1 MLRHTARIVPLF
13 LLTALAPAQDL
24 ATVQGRVIDSVAK
37 QPIAGAR
44 VVSLRRA
51 AGVGYSTKTFEAEAR
66 ESPQPPDT
74 ITFVNITGDDGKF
87 SFQTT
92 APATFRI
99 FTRRK
104 GYVDAGMSFET
115 VKSIEVKPGE
125 SVRDIEIVMEAE
137 GFISGRVI
145 DADTG
150 KSVPE
155 LTITPMKWRTYSGTR
170 ALMFQAD
177 GASTDDEGK
186 YELKGLPPGEYV
198 LEIAPKIRERFHRD
212 EAGGDFKRSVAS
224 SYVRSY
230 YPGVERPEEAATLT
244 LLPGRRLDG
253 TDFKIAKR
261 RAASIRGRVFADV
274 DAETIG
280 EVNVM
285 LNMTQIQGTT
295 RSFRSIARDKLR
307 VGDSFIVDSLAPGT
321 YYLFATARAS
331 DPKER
336 RSGFTFF
343 TVEDRNIDG
352 VDVYLWRGATVRG
365 RVVIEEP
372 LLPLLEKDQSVR
384 VSLSPQ
390 GRAGSASPA
399 ERPVDVSMPD
409 GAFTL
414 EGVPE
419 GSFRPYVSGIPRTL
433 AVGRVLYNGARVPRG
448 VFTLN
453 RGALEHT
460 VDVVLARAA
469 ASVTVSVSDGGRP
482 AADAH
487 VVLLPEVFDDADPQ
501 LDAKAAI
508 SGRDGRAT
516 FANLLPGK
524 YRLLAFPPGTPW
536 RMGNILA
543 RNLPGGKELAVAE
556 GGAETAEIRLIT
568 QP

>member
-1 MLRHTARIVPLF
+1 MRRQTAPVSLMF
-13 LLTALAPAQDL
+13 LLATLASAQDL
-24 ATVQGRVIDSVAK
+24 ATVEGRVIDSATK
-37 QPIAGAR
+37 QPIPGAR
-44 VVSLRRA
+44 VVCLRRA
-51 AGVGYSTKTFEAEAR
+51 PGVGYNMGTFEAQAKET
-66 ESPQPPDT
+66 PQPPDT

-92 APATFRI
+92 SPASFRI

-104 GYVDAGMSFET
+104 GYVDSGMSFET

-125 SVRDIEIVMEAE
+125 LLKDIEIVMEAE

-145 DADTG
+145 DAG
-150 KSVPE
+150 SEKPVPG
-155 LTITPMKWRTYSGTR
+155 LTVTPMQWRVSGGTR
-170 ALMFQAD
+170 ALSFAGGSATSDDQGRFQ
-177 GASTDDEGK
+177 
-186 YELKGLPPGEYV
+186 LKGLRAGEYLLELQSKFREKFLPGETG
-198 LEIAPKIRERFHRD
+198 D
-212 EAGGDFKRSVAS
+212 DFKAAVSYT
-224 SYVRSY
+224 YVRSY
-230 YPGVERPEEAATLT
+230 YPGVERPEEAAVVT
-244 LLPGRRLDG
+244 LLPGASLENV
-253 TDFKIAKR
+253 DFKIAQRKS
-261 RAASIRGRVFADV
+261 ASIRGRVSADADADV
-274 DAETIG
+274 IG

-285 LNMTQIQGTT
+285 LITTQVQGDT
-295 RSFRSIARDKLR
+295 RSFRTLAGDKLR
-307 VGDSFIVDSLAPGT
+307 AGDSFIVDSLAPGT

-453 RGALEHT
+453 RGALEQT
-460 VDVVLARAA
+460 LDVVLARAA

-543 RNLPGGKELAVAE
+543 RNLPGAKELAVAE
-556 GGAETAEIRLIT
+556 GVAETAEIRLIT